1 MQMTAYIVML
11 FALLGTLFLGGW
23 TGVSFLT
30 GREERLKFSEYGHFA
45 ITGLVAIASGILL
58 YALCTR
64 NYGFYY
70 VFSHVDSTLEFAY
83 TITGFWAGSEG
94 SLLFWEL
101 GMSLCAAVFIVSPG
115 YKELSERTRSYFW
128 LVFFV
133 VQAFFLLML
142 TCWVNPFTQAV
153 PIPPDGKGMNPLL
166 RNPGMIFHPPL
177 LLLGYAGFA
186 IPGCAAIAAALS
198 GESTQWIRST
208 RNITILSWVFL
219 TSGIILGGWWSY
231 MELGWGGYW
240 AWDPVENAS
249 LIPWCTGTAFL
260 HTAIVASRRKA
271 LARSNMLIMA
281 ATFILCIFGT
291 YLVRSGVVESLHAF
305 GEGGVSRPL
314 LSFILFLTAIS
325 CAAVAMHK
333 PTEQRSLGGL
343 LSREGFLVVAAWVLI
358 ALGFVVGLG
367 TMWPVISTLWSP
379 KSVGLDAHFYN
390 RVCLPLFALLV
401 LLFSVCPWLG
411 WKEGVRDKRGL
422 IIAGIAFVG
431 SAATIMTLG
440 YTLPLALVGAAGAVS
455 CMTTAVLAVGLL
467 PEVRN
472 RRSLAAYTT
481 HLGLGIMALGVAFS
495 GPYQQGVERE
505 VLVGQSF
512 QVAGYDV
519 KLKDLHEKSSPNMAR
534 LIAELE
540 ISKGGKVIG
549 SVVPERRLYRGY
561 DQPFAEVEVLPSL
574 GDEVFAVLLGQTED
588 GGASVK
594 VNINPLVNWVWIG
607 GILLSFAPLFVLRL
621 GRGKGKERD
630 TDAAAKDEE

>member
-23 TGVSFLT
+23 TGVAFLT
-30 GREERLKFSEYGHFA
+30 GREERLKFSEYGHLA
-45 ITGLVAIASGILL
+45 ITGLVCAASGILL
-58 YALCTR
+58 WALVTKNYA
-64 NYGFYY
+64 FYS

-83 TITGFWAGSEG
+83 TLTAFWAGSEG

-101 GMSLCAAVFIVSPG
+101 SMALCVGIFVFTPG
-115 YKELSERTRSYFW
+115 YKELPQRTRAYFW

-142 TCWVNPFTQAV
+142 TCWVNPFVQAV
-153 PIPPDGKGMNPLL
+153 PTPPDGKGMNPLL

-177 LLLGYAGFA
+177 LLLGYAGFV

-198 GESTQWIRST
+198 GDGSQWIRST
-208 RNITILSWVFL
+208 RNFTILSWIFL

-260 HTAIVASRRKA
+260 HTAIVGSRRNA
-271 LARSNMLIMA
+271 LARSNMLLMA
-281 ATFILCIFGT
+281 LTFVLCVFGT

-305 GEGGVSRPL
+305 GEGGVARPL
-314 LSFILFLTAIS
+314 LSFILFLTAVS
-325 CAAVAMHK
+325 VVSVLQCK
-333 PTEQRSLGGL
+333 LTDQRSLGGL
-343 LSREGFLVVAAWVLI
+343 ISREGFLVIAAWTLI

-367 TMWPVISTLWSP
+367 TMWPVISKTWSSKP
-379 KSVGLDAHFYN
+379 MGLDAHFYN

-401 LLFSVCPWLG
+401 LLFSACPWLG

-422 IIAGIAFVG
+422 MAAGAAFLIAAGVFV
-431 SAATIMTLG
+431 AMG
-440 YTLPLALVGAAGAVS
+440 YTLPLALVGAAGGVA

-467 PEVRN
+467 PDARG
-472 RRSLAAYTT
+472 RKSLGSYAV
-481 HLGLGIMALGVAFS
+481 HLGLGLMALGVAFS
-495 GPYQQGVERE
+495 GPYQVGVERDVHPGETFE
-505 VLVGQSF
+505 VG
-512 QVAGYDV
+512 GYTV
-519 KLKDLHEKSSPNMAR
+519 KLNELHEKSSASMAR

-540 ISKGGKVIG
+540 VSKNGKVIG
-549 SVVPERRLYRGY
+549 TVVPERRLYRGY
-561 DQPFAEVEVLPSL
+561 EQPFAEVAVLPGL
-574 GDEVFAVLLGQTED
+574 GDEIFAVLLGLTED

-594 VNINPLVNWVWIG
+594 VNVNPLVNWIWIG
-607 GILLSFAPLFVLRL
+607 GILLSFAPFLVLRY
-621 GRGKGKERD
+621 GRGKGKE
-630 TDAAAKDEE
+630 